1 MRRLVAV
8 AVLGVAGCATTPA
21 EIRALGPIIARP
33 VSTTA
38 EATGKCVLRTAQDR
52 GLPASMRSG
61 NNGAVE
67 VLVYGG
73 DSILLAVI
81 ESVPSARGAQ
91 INAYVSNN
99 VLTQEKFAMNVTEG
113 C

>member
-1 MRRLVAV
+1 
-8 AVLGVAGCATTPA
+8 
-21 EIRALGPIIARP
+21 
-33 VSTTA
+33 
-38 EATGKCVLRTAQDR
+38 
-52 GLPASMRSG
+52 MRSG